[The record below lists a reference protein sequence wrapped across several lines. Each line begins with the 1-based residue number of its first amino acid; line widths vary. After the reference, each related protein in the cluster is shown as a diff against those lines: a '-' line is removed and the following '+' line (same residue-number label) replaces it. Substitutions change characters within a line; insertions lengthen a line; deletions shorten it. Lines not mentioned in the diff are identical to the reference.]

1 MFLSPFF
8 DEGCLKV
15 SVLHKLTKEDQVQR
29 GTFKS
34 LALVV
39 PWNIQDQAATYIAA
53 CGGFSNGDFK
63 FRSDLYTFECTD

>member
-1 MFLSPFF
+1 M
-8 DEGCLKV
+8 
-15 SVLHKLTKEDQVQR
+15 QR

-53 CGGFSNGDFK
+53 CGGFQTVILNSVLIYIPLNVPMKSMTNGM
-63 FRSDLYTFECTD
+63 LL